1 MDNFT
6 LAKIAQNCCAT
17 SRAKFS
23 GVWSADNFGLLH
35 CSPPQSRKKTIRT
48 QKKFNSDASKL
59 LVQSYFI
66 VNTSRAGGLGKHW
79 LLLLLLCEEQQPP
92 VHREKQNLMF
102 CVWDPLGKPIK
113 SYPSFF
119 NLLQEVSK
127 QLKIQKVRELQIPLQ
142 SPHSNT
148 CGLFCF
154 YVAHYLIRKLEQQS
168 VSLSCLES
176 FILSV
181 FQPLKNLLDID
192 LVLFCNDHCQ
202 TKLLYKII

>member
-35 CSPPQSRKKTIRT
+35 CSPPQSRKKRIRK
-48 QKKFNSDASKL
+48 QKEFNGDASKL

-79 LLLLLLCEEQQPP
+79 LLLLLLCQEQQPP

-113 SYPSFF
+113 SYLSIF
-119 NLLQEVSK
+119 NHLQEVSK
-127 QLKIQKVRELQIPLQ
+127 QSKFQKVRELWKKENP
-142 SPHSNT
+142 
-148 CGLFCF
+148 
-154 YVAHYLIRKLEQQS
+154 
-168 VSLSCLES
+168 
-176 FILSV
+176 LSV
-181 FQPLKNLLDID
+181 KTGVCSILNGFRSPLSNSQFEFFQ
-192 LVLFCNDHCQ
+192 LFVEGFR
-202 TKLLYKII
+202 